1 MADET
6 TKCPMCGTKLKMVD
20 GKMTCK
26 KCGYYVRAQ
35 STSTGASGADSY
47 SSSGNGSAW
56 QSSGQY
62 TAGGYSSGQGN
73 PGNTWQQSGSSSGSG
88 FGQPSGKKKKGETNP
103 AVAIVTAVILGIAC
117 VAFLAVIVLFRAGV
131 FDPSRAGGNRQDSE
145 ARSSGQSRSSE
156 QSQGSEQSPDSAG
169 SEAILPRTEFFCS
182 VSEAI
187 WEKDY
192 TSITAQEYASLIYLE
207 LDRDEKT
214 IYYQLAGGETQSL
227 TYLRS
232 LSIDLSDLTS
242 FTGLQYLYL
251 DDDLDVGDL
260 NGLDQLVY
268 VYSENT
274 LDELARIIPHPE
286 NIMALGVE
294 DSIFNRNLDGLEN
307 FPALLSLEA
316 DYDSLEDI
324 SALLQFPDLLSL
336 HLKDCD
342 NLTDY
347 SPLMS
352 LTRLQSLSIDS
363 SQLKSIDFV
372 KQMPDLT
379 GLSIANS
386 QISSLSALESC
397 PGLTE
402 LSLMD
407 NYSVEDYTIVGQL
420 SQLTSLELGMNYGGD
435 LPSFAGLP
443 QLEWLSLK
451 YAGDLTPL
459 ADASG
464 ILYLSLED
472 CSGHGLEAL
481 ASLVNLQELVI
492 NDFSSYT
499 ESLAPLTRLPNLTWL
514 TLEDTSVFGNV
525 EEIFGIPTLQYLSM
539 EDCQI
544 GMDFDRLPANEAL
557 AYLSLS
563 STSILKDPSHNNGDK
578 VSLSE
583 HYDMF
588 AHFPNLTELYLA
600 SLNLDSIEFVKDLP
614 LLQYLDI
621 TDNNVTSLKPLEALQ
636 DFHAV
641 WCGRNTI
648 LENVSEDSYISVIT
662 ED

>member
-1 MADET
+1 MIMADET

-35 STSTGASGADSY
+35 NSSAGANGTDSY
-47 SSSGNGSAW
+47 STSGNDNPW
-56 QSSGQY
+56 QTSSGQ
-62 TAGGYSSGQGN
+62 TNTGS
-73 PGNTWQQSGSSSGSG
+73 TWQQSGSAAGSG
-88 FGQPSGKKKKGETNP
+88 FGQPSGQKKKGETNP
-103 AVAIVTAVILGIAC
+103 TVAIVTAAILGIAC

-131 FDPSRAGGNRQDSE
+131 FDTSKAGENRQSSKSGSSRQDTEE
-145 ARSSGQSRSSE
+145 ARESGQDQDSS
-156 QSQGSEQSPDSAG
+156 SSI
-169 SEAILPRTEFFCS
+169 SEAILPKTDFFCML
-182 VSEAI
+182 SEGI
-187 WEKDY
+187 WDKSY

-207 LDRDEKT
+207 IDRDEKT
-214 IYYQLAGGETQSL
+214 FYYQLAGEESQSL
-227 TYLRS
+227 TYLQS
-232 LSIDLSDLTS
+232 MTIDLSDLAS

-260 NGLDQLVY
+260 KGLDQLVY

-286 NIMALGVE
+286 NIVALGVQ
-294 DSIFNRNLDGLEN
+294 DSIFNRNLDGLDN

-336 HLKDCD
+336 SLKDCD

-352 LTRLQSLSIDS
+352 LTSLQSLSIDS

-379 GLSIANS
+379 GLGIANS

-407 NYSVEDYTIVGQL
+407 NYSVEDYAIVGQL
-420 SQLTSLELGMNYGGD
+420 SQLTSLELGVNYGGD

-459 ADASG
+459 TDATG

-481 ASLVNLQELVI
+481 ASLVNLQELKI

>member
-1 MADET
+1 MAVET

-47 SSSGNGSAW
+47 SSSGSGSAW
-56 QSSGQY
+56 QSS
-62 TAGGYSSGQGN
+62 SGQVN
-73 PGNTWQQSGSSSGSG
+73 AGNTWQQSGSSAGSG
-88 FGQPSGKKKKGETNP
+88 FGQPSGGKKKGETNP
-103 AVAIVTAVILGIAC
+103 AVAIVTAAILGIAC

-131 FDPSRAGGNRQDSE
+131 FDSSRTGENRQDSE

-156 QSQGSEQSPDSAG
+156 PAPDSEQASDSEQAPDYTD
-169 SEAILPRTEFFCS
+169 SEAILPRTDFFCS

-187 WEKDY
+187 WGKEY
-192 TSITAQEYASLIYLE
+192 TSISAQEYASLIYLE
-207 LDRDEKT
+207 IDRDEKT
-214 IYYQLAGGETQSL
+214 LYSQLAGEETQSL
-227 TYLRS
+227 TFLRN
-232 LSIDLSDLTS
+232 LSIDLSDLAS

-260 NGLDQLVY
+260 KGLDQLVY

-286 NIMALGVE
+286 NIVALGVQ
-294 DSIFNRNLDGLEN
+294 DSIFNRNLDGLDN

-336 HLKDCD
+336 SLKDCD

-352 LTRLQSLSIDS
+352 LTSLQSLSIDS

-379 GLSIANS
+379 GLGIANS
-386 QISSLSALESC
+386 QISTLSALESC

-407 NYSVEDYTIVGQL
+407 NYSVEDYAIVGQL
-420 SQLTSLELGMNYGGD
+420 SQLTSLELGVNYGGD

-459 ADASG
+459 TDATG

-481 ASLVNLQELVI
+481 ASLVNLQELKI